1 MNSDN
6 VAKVARNPGTER
18 LAMADGYESFLA
30 FDWSDERWRTYLN
43 GLYPPPN
50 QALRA
55 LCAAN
60 QSISNQTSIK
70 NAALLSIERSGTN
83 RQIQEKMVQKATWML
98 QQFPVFF
105 FHESSHPNVSALL
118 LFVSIL
124 VCSCVDCFD

>member
-60 QSISNQTSIK
+60 QISNQTSIK

-98 QQFPVFF
+98 
-105 FHESSHPNVSALL
+105 
-118 LFVSIL
+118 
-124 VCSCVDCFD
+124 

>member
-83 RQIQEKMVQKATWML
+83 RQIQEKMVQKETW
-98 QQFPVFF
+98 
-105 FHESSHPNVSALL
+105 
-118 LFVSIL
+118 IL
-124 VCSCVDCFD
+124 